1 MLRRFSGVIFFAVLA
16 AILAA
21 PAAYADGVPVLVT
34 LTGVNGSSA
43 NGVYTSPYFG
53 TITTIDGVQSVGI
66 ICDDYWHEVYI
77 GESWWATVNTFST
90 LDQARFQGPDSAST
104 LLMYEEAAFLIEQ
117 LALDPGATNDI
128 SFAIWSIFSPG
139 VPPTANSGWWLAY
152 AQSQT
157 YTPGE
162 FANFEILTPTD
173 SGSGSP
179 QEYLMMVP
187 EPASLLLLGSGLF
200 ALGIFR
206 KRSNR
211 PAQAS

>member
-1 MLRRFSGVIFFAVLA
+1 MLRRFCALIFFAVLV

-21 PAAYADGVPVLVT
+21 PTAQADGAPILVT

-43 NGVYTSPYFG
+43 NGVYTSPYFATVKG
-53 TITTIDGVQSVGI
+53 QPGVRV

-77 GESWWATVNTFST
+77 GESWQATVNTFST

-104 LLMYEEAAFLIEQ
+104 LLMYEQAAFLIEQ

-139 VPPTANSGWWLAY
+139 VPPTGNSGWWLAY

-179 QEYLMMVP
+179 QEYLVTVP

-200 ALGIFR
+200 ALGVFR

>member
-1 MLRRFSGVIFFAVLA
+1 MLRRFCAITFFAVLV
-16 AILAA
+16 AILTA
-21 PAAYADGVPVLVT
+21 PAAQADGAPILVT

-43 NGVYTSPYFG
+43 NGVYTSPYFATVNG
-53 TITTIDGVQSVGI
+53 GQGVGI

-77 GESWWATVNTFST
+77 GESWWATANTFST

-139 VPPTANSGWWLAY
+139 VPSTANSGWWLAY

-157 YTPGE
+157 YAPGE

-173 SGSGSP
+173 SGPGSP
-179 QEYLMMVP
+179 QEYLVMVP
-187 EPASLLLLGSGLF
+187 EPASLPLLGSGLF
-200 ALGIFR
+200 ALGVFR